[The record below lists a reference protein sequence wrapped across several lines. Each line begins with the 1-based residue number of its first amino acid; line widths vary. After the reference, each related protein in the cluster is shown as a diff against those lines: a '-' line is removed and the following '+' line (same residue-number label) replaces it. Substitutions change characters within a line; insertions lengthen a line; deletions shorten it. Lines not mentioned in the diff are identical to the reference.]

1 MKMKEIYIYGYG
13 KLIDFHF
20 PSVTSLQVIYGEN
33 EAGKS
38 TLMSFIHSI
47 LFGFPTKQQ
56 SELRYEPKSSGKYGG
71 KLVLET
77 KDYGEVTIERIRG
90 KAVGD
95 VTVTLANGTVGSDE
109 LLSQILNGMDRRMY
123 QSIYSFNIHGIQDV
137 GRMKGEDISRYLLAA
152 GTFGTDTLMN
162 SEQQLQKELDSLFKP
177 NGRKPELNQLLD
189 QLKEKDGE
197 LKKGKKQ
204 NESYTL
210 LKQQA
215 WQMQQE
221 IKQLQDQIHTYQQN
235 IQTLNQLIQDW
246 PLYQEREQINQR
258 LQEIGEVTF
267 PIDGLSRLEH
277 LEDQLRSVTSYLTT
291 IQERKTMLENQL
303 EAVIPDS
310 RLMENES
317 AIQMILEQWP
327 QAQEWQEQ
335 MQRLTFEIEKMDEQ
349 MKRLARDIHFT
360 DMDIDQIGSIDLGI
374 GMKERIKKATKD
386 YFALGTREKE
396 LSKQA
401 EAEEKALGD
410 IEWKMESLEN
420 RLIPEDE
427 FRRLFEEQKKH
438 NRLEQLQIEYQHVKE
453 QIHMLKMAK
462 GNNQS
467 FVRGIRL
474 IGFIILLVCLM
485 VYSFV
490 SKQSFLAI
498 ISLIGIVFLL
508 VSSWLE
514 KGKRKSSSSELS
526 KLVERE
532 KDLLEQLDERENNL
546 EQSEK
551 YAEQIE
557 LRQEWK
563 DLLLQ
568 LEMQQNR
575 VESVHLALEHWKLDC
590 KENEEIL
597 NNIKKELLLQHHFAT
612 DQLPDAYDILMEL
625 SKVIQNKYQKRKN
638 FDILKAKYEEWE
650 RKVEALT
657 KTEEEHSLPINEAII
672 RLKNDWN
679 KAKESQGK
687 YKEGSVKLEELKND
701 ERKWSNEKTALNSA
715 IEELLRDA
723 HAKDKEDFRKKAKV
737 YTEYQELQS
746 NLAILEKKFNPNTFA
761 DAEIGSLD
769 ELEKEKQKF
778 ADLVQTNSKKLDSL
792 HKEFAQVNY
801 EITVLEEGGT
811 YTEKLHEFYQLRD
824 QFNSKARHWAKVA
837 IAKQLLKLTMDRLKK
852 ERFPKVM
859 EKAEVFIRLLTNEQY
874 IHIHLQEDG
883 KFVVERNDR
892 MIFAPEELSQATA
905 EQLYVA
911 IRFALVDVLKDDYP
925 FPIIIDDSFVNFD
938 QKRTNKVIELLKEIS
953 RTTQVL
959 FFTCHQ
965 HLLQEFSHETIID
978 LKASLQKVETIG

>member
-95 VTVTLANGTVGSDE
+95 VTVTFANGTVGSDE

-310 RLMENES
+310 RLMENET

-360 DMDIDQIGSIDLGI
+360 EMDIDQIGSIDLGI

-657 KTEEEHSLPINEAII
+657 KTEKEHSLPINEAII

-883 KFVVERNDR
+883 NFVVERNDR